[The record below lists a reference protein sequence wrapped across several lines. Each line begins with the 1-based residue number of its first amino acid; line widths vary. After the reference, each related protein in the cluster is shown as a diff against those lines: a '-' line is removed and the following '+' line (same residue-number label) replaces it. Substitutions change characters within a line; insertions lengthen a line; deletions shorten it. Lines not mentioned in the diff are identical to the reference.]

1 MLNLFIEQDLRSI
14 IRQTAQFLEKD
25 LLDDQVLV
33 LENHLSFESMKNN
46 RSVNYEPV
54 IEINKTHNLIEA
66 DGSFMRSGTVGG
78 GKQKMSPE
86 YVKIF
91 DEWENKLLGNSGLKF

>member
-1 MLNLFIEQDLRSI
+1 MIKKTTEFLNKE
-14 IRQTAQFLEKD
+14 

-33 LENHLSFESMKNN
+33 LEDHLSFENMKNN
-46 RSVNYEPV
+46 RAVNYEPV
-54 IEINKTHNLIEA
+54 IEINKTHNLIDA

-91 DEWENKLLGNSGLKF
+91 DEWEEKSLEKSGLTF

>member
-1 MLNLFIEQDLRSI
+1 M
-14 IRQTAQFLEKD
+14 IRQTAEFMGKD

-33 LENHLSFESMKNN
+33 LEDHLSFESMKNN

-54 IEINKTHNLIEA
+54 IEINKTHNLIDA

-86 YVKIF
+86 YLKIF
-91 DEWENKLLGNSGLKF
+91 DEWEEKCLAKTGLKF

>member
-1 MLNLFIEQDLRSI
+1 MIGKTAKFLNKE
-14 IRQTAQFLEKD
+14 

-33 LENHLSFESMKNN
+33 LEDHLSFESMKNN
-46 RSVNYEPV
+46 RAVNYEPV
-54 IEINKTHNLIEA
+54 IEINKTHNLIDA

-86 YVKIF
+86 FVKIF
-91 DEWENKLLGNSGLKF
+91 DDWEEKCLGKSGLTF

>member
-1 MLNLFIEQDLRSI
+1 M
-14 IRQTAQFLEKD
+14 IRQTVEFLDKE

-33 LENHLSFESMKNN
+33 LEDHLSFESMKNN
-46 RSVNYEPV
+46 RAVNYEPV
-54 IEINKTHNLIEA
+54 IEINKTHNLIDA
-66 DGSFMRSGTVGG
+66 DGTFMRSGIVGG

-91 DEWENKLLGNSGLKF
+91 NEWEEKCLGKSGFKF

>member
-1 MLNLFIEQDLRSI
+1 MAR
-14 IRQTAQFLEKD
+14 FLDKE

-33 LENHLSFESMKNN
+33 LEDHLSFESMKNN
-46 RSVNYEPV
+46 RAVNYEPV
-54 IEINKTHNLIEA
+54 IEINKTHNLIDA

-78 GKQKMSPE
+78 GKQKMSAE

-91 DEWENKLLGNSGLKF
+91 DEWEEKCLRKSGLQF

>member
-1 MLNLFIEQDLRSI
+1 M
-14 IRQTAQFLEKD
+14 IRQTAQFLDKD

-33 LENHLSFESMKNN
+33 LEDHLSFESMKNN

-54 IEINKTHNLIEA
+54 IEINKTHNLIDA

-78 GKQKMSPE
+78 GKQKMSAE
-86 YVKIF
+86 FVKIF
-91 DEWENKLLGNSGLKF
+91 DEWEERCLGKTGLKF

>member
-1 MLNLFIEQDLRSI
+1 M
-14 IRQTAQFLEKD
+14 IRQTAQFLDKD

-33 LENHLSFESMKNN
+33 LEDHLSFESMKNN

-54 IEINKTHNLIEA
+54 IEINKTHNLIDA

-78 GKQKMSPE
+78 GKQKMSAE
-86 YVKIF
+86 FVKIF
-91 DEWENKLLGNSGLKF
+91 DEWEEKCLGKTGLKF

>member
-1 MLNLFIEQDLRSI
+1 M
-14 IRQTAQFLEKD
+14 IRQAGRFLDKD

-33 LENHLSFESMKNN
+33 LEDHLSFESMKNN
-46 RSVNYEPV
+46 RAVNYEPV

-66 DGSFMRSGTVGG
+66 DGTFMRSGTVGL

-86 YVKIF
+86 YVNIF
-91 DEWENKLLGNSGLKF
+91 DEWEAKCLGTSGLQF

>member
-1 MLNLFIEQDLRSI
+1 MIGKTAKFLNKE
-14 IRQTAQFLEKD
+14 

-33 LENHLSFESMKNN
+33 LEDHLSFESMKNN
-46 RSVNYEPV
+46 RAVNYEPV
-54 IEINKTHNLIEA
+54 IEINKTHNLIDA

-91 DEWENKLLGNSGLKF
+91 DEWEEKCLGKSGLTF